1 MPDLPLF
8 EDEAR
13 DAVAFFDRLC
23 LPDVLGQPLLR
34 NACGE
39 WFRDIVRAVLGSRD
53 PATNVRYVREVFALV
68 GKGNSKTTYSAA
80 LMVTALLMNVR
91 HRVEFH
97 LLAPVQKT
105 AEQAYDA
112 AKGMIE
118 ADPQLVKRFHPR
130 DHKKEI
136 FDRVTKAKLAVKTF
150 DLKTMTGPK
159 PAGVLIDEIHILA
172 KDANTTKVLRQ
183 IRGGLEK
190 NTDGF
195 LIFIT
200 TQSDSR
206 PVGAFEAELKM
217 ARAIRDGTAKGRM
230 LPVLYEFPPDIM
242 ADEAKWKDPANWH
255 MVMPNLG
262 RSLQLESLKADLEA
276 ERLKSIEAER
286 LWYSQHLS
294 IEIGVGMAGDRWPGA
309 EFWKRGED
317 PELTFEEILRR
328 SEVIVFGIDGGGLD
342 DLFGFCMLGRCRET
356 QRWLAWSHAWCH
368 TSVLER
374 RKSIASTL
382 DGFRRDGDLTIVDD
396 ELKDVSAI
404 VDIIKDVKERGL
416 LAAVAAD
423 PMGLD
428 EFIGALKEIDVTQEN
443 GTLIGI
449 KQGGAMM
456 NALKAGERALVNG
469 KLRHCRSPLMDWAV
483 GNIKIEPLATT
494 IRATKQSAGDAKI
507 DPAMAMFDAIAV
519 MVTNPEAVQG
529 IFSDDYE
536 VPVWG

>member
-34 NACGE
+34 DACGE

-53 PATNVRYVREVFALV
+53 PATNVRYVREIFALV

-91 HRVEFH
+91 RRVEFH

-118 ADPQLVKRFHPR
+118 ADPQLSKRFHPR

-136 FDRVTKAKLAVKTF
+136 VDRVTAAKLAVKTF

-159 PAGVLIDEIHILA
+159 PAGVLVDEIHLLA
-172 KDANTTKVLRQ
+172 REANTTKVLRQ

-206 PVGAFEAELKM
+206 PVGAFEAELKV
-217 ARAIRDGTAKGRM
+217 ARNIRDGTAKGRT

-242 ADEAKWKDPANWH
+242 SDESRWKDPANWH

-262 RSLQLESLKADLEA
+262 RSLQLESLKADLDG
-276 ERLKSIEAER
+276 ERQKGLEAER

-309 EFWKRGED
+309 EFWSRGKD
-317 PELTFEEILRR
+317 PSLTRDEIIRR
-328 SEVIVFGIDGGGLD
+328 SEVIVFGVDGGGLD
-342 DLFGFCMLGRCRET
+342 DLFGFAMLGRCKET
-356 QRWLAWSHAWCH
+356 KRWLLWSHAWCH
-368 TSVLER
+368 KSVLER
-374 RKSIASTL
+374 RRSIASTL
-382 DGFRRDGDLTIVDD
+382 DGFRQAEELTVVDD
-396 ELKDVSAI
+396 KLEDVSE
-404 VDIIKDVKERGL
+404 IIKIIDDVKSRRL

-423 PMGLD
+423 PMGID
-428 EFIGALKEIDVTQEN
+428 EFAGALKAIDVTQEN
-443 GTLIGI
+443 GTLIGV
-449 KQGGAMM
+449 KQGGSLM
-456 NALKAGERALVNG
+456 NALKAGERALVKG
-469 KLRHCRSPLMDWAV
+469 QLQHGGTKLMDWAV
-483 GNIKIEPLATT
+483 GNLKIEPLATT
-494 IRATKQSAGDAKI
+494 IRATKQNAGDAKI

-519 MVTNPEAVQG
+519 MVTNPQPAGGRSYLE
-529 IFSDDYE
+529 SN
-536 VPVWG
+536 PVMVL